1 IKDLSGMK
9 KKFLRLFLVSLFALT
24 LGVQNKTTYSTRLP
38 NTSYSYNNYQ
48 YRIFSTGLDVGKAD

>member
-1 IKDLSGMK
+1 MK